1 MLQLDAIYKAAH
13 VLKEVVRRTDLIY
26 APQINPESTVY
37 LKPENLQLTG
47 SFKVRGAYYKI
58 SQLSDE
64 EKARGV
70 IACSAGNHAQ
80 GVALAATKCGIKSLI
95 CLPEGAPISK
105 VEATKHYGAEVCLV
119 PGVYDDAYQK
129 ALQLRDEK
137 GYTFVHPFDDEN
149 VIAGQGTIGLEL
161 LEEMPDVEVVI
172 VPIGGGAETSIQLTN
187 ALEKLIDSGIQL
199 GERVLGALIIFI
211 IGKFLV
217 NWLNRLFARIL
228 EKRKVDPS
236 IQSFLKSMV
245 NILLLIMLILAV
257 IGKLGIELTGF
268 AALLASAG
276 VAIGMALSGNL
287 QNFAGGLIILLF
299 RPYKV
304 GDFIEASTG
313 ASGTVK
319 EIQIF
324 HTILITADNKMI
336 YVPNGAMSSGVITN
350 YSKLDTRRI
359 EWNFGVDYG
368 EDYNKVEKVLREII
382 ANDKRILTSPAPFI
396 ELGELAASSVNIK
409 IRVWVNSSDYWNVFF
424 SMNQTVYTTFN
435 KEGINF
441 PFPQLTV
448 HQA

>member
-1 MLQLDAIYKAAH
+1 ML
-13 VLKEVVRRTDLIY
+13 
-26 APQINPESTVY
+26 
-37 LKPENLQLTG
+37 
-47 SFKVRGAYYKI
+47 
-58 SQLSDE
+58 
-64 EKARGV
+64 
-70 IACSAGNHAQ
+70 
-80 GVALAATKCGIKSLI
+80 LAS
-95 CLPEGAPISK
+95 
-105 VEATKHYGAEVCLV
+105 
-119 PGVYDDAYQK
+119 
-129 ALQLRDEK
+129 
-137 GYTFVHPFDDEN
+137 
-149 VIAGQGTIGLEL
+149 
-161 LEEMPDVEVVI
+161 
-172 VPIGGGAETSIQLTN
+172 ETSIQLTN

-236 IQSFLKSMV
+236 IQSF
-245 NILLLIMLILAV
+245 LLLIMLILAV

-324 HTILITADNKMI
+324 HTILITADNKMR